1 MDKTLQ
7 GYITNLREVEAVIN
21 SATVAKGIF
30 ADRIVWWYNSGLLE
44 SNGGYIKCTKHCAK
58 HLLS

>member
-7 GYITNLREVEAVIN
+7 EYITNLREVEAVIN

-30 ADRIVWWYNSGLLE
+30 AERI
-44 SNGGYIKCTKHCAK
+44 I
-58 HLLS
+58 